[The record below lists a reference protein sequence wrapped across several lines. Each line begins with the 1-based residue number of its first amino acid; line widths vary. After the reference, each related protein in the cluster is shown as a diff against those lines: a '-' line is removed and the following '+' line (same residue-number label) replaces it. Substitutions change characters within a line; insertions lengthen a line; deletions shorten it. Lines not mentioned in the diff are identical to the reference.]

1 MIRLLCAAALLVP
14 AAALAGETPVPAKTA
29 PATSAAADDGGKI
42 CKRVTTI
49 GSNVP
54 GKKVCVSKREY
65 EEAQRAGREEAKQL
79 TGSGGGHASGN

>member
-14 AAALAGETPVPAKTA
+14 AVAFAGETPAPAKTA
-29 PATSAAADDGGKI
+29 PAASAAADDGKV

-65 EEAQRAGREEAKQL
+65 EEAQRAAREEAKQM
-79 TGSGGGHASGN
+79 TSSGGGHASGN

>member
-14 AAALAGETPVPAKTA
+14 AAALAGETPAPAKTA
-29 PATSAAADDGGKI
+29 PAASAPADEGKV

-65 EEAQRAGREEAKQL
+65 EEAQRAGREEAKQM